1 MPNIKVEQ
9 TLDYEQFV
17 VLKGNRR
24 VDPKQVAR
32 LAKKMAL
39 EGNLTEIFPIIV
51 NEKMEVIDGQHRL
64 TALKQLEW
72 PVFYETKKGLT
83 IDTVQALNTGT
94 KNWSWFDYAWSFSQQ
109 GNENYTRFLNLW
121 DHFNLPFT
129 LLLYYTSGN
138 RDSGRRNSSFHNGE
152 FEFKDQKKSFDL
164 LSQYVEVAEAA
175 AHSTGKFAQAMYD
188 IMQLPE
194 YDHKR
199 MVDKMSKYGGEL
211 KGYTNKL
218 DYMRAIEDVYN
229 TYVGEASRVRLF

>member
-9 TLDYEQFV
+9 TVDYDQFV

-24 VDPKQVAR
+24 VNPRHVAR
-32 LAKKMAL
+32 LTKKMTK
-39 EGNLTEIFPIIV
+39 EGNLTEIFPIVV
-51 NEKMEVIDGQHRL
+51 NEKMEVIDGQHRM
-64 TALKQLEW
+64 TALKQLGW

-94 KNWSWFDYAWSFSQQ
+94 QNWTWFDYAWSFSQQ

-121 DHFNLPFT
+121 DHFNLPFS
-129 LLLYYTSGN
+129 LLLYYTGIN
-138 RDSGRRNSSFHNGE
+138 DGGHRNSRFHLGE
-152 FEFKDQKKSFDL
+152 FEFENQKRTFNL
-164 LSQYVEVAEAA
+164 LTQFVEVSEAA
-175 AHSTGKFAQAMYD
+175 SHSTGKFAQAMYD
-188 IMQLPE
+188 IMQLPD

-199 MVDKMSKYGGEL
+199 MVDKMGKYGGDL

-218 DYMRAIEDVYN
+218 DYMRAIEDIYN